1 MKRAYILFPLFP
13 AIIFLSVP
21 NMQFAGI
28 DWPVVGAWVL
38 NFLRSFIIFLII
50 GGLALWLIPR
60 AFDNWSENVRKSPF
74 KSFGLGIV
82 SLFAGYAGVLVL
94 FFLVLAVGVA
104 FYVGSFGNLGW
115 IVLSIGLPAVGL
127 TFGILNL
134 FVAYVSKL
142 VVALLVGKAIFD
154 SLAPKAN
161 AHKIFPLLLGLV
173 IYLLV
178 RAIPFLGWA
187 VGVVVTLVGLG
198 AIWIG
203 LTTGGGRKET
213 AVEASTS
220 EEAQAVSSTTTQP
233 DENLEFPVQTNTEVL
248 KAAHENLAVKPK
260 DNQSPSQQETQT
272 TSSEE
277 ADSQTG
283 G

>member
-1 MKRAYILFPLFP
+1 MKRSFILFPLFP
-13 AIIFLSVP
+13 AIVFLSIP
-21 NMQFAGI
+21 NFQLAGI
-28 DWPVVGAWVL
+28 DWPVVGAWAL
-38 NFLRSFIIFLII
+38 NFLRNFIIFLII
-50 GGLALWLIPR
+50 GVLALWLIPR
-60 AFDNWSENVRKSPF
+60 AFDSWSENVRKSPF

-82 SLFAGYAGVLVL
+82 SLFAGYAGILVL
-94 FFLVLAVGVA
+94 FFLVLAVGIA

-142 VVALLVGKAIFD
+142 VVALLVGKAIFE

-178 RAIPFLGWA
+178 RAVPFLGWA
-187 VGVVVTLVGLG
+187 VGVVVTLIGLG

-213 AVEASTS
+213 VVVESIS
-220 EEAQAVSSTTTQP
+220 EEAQADSSTTTHP
-233 DENLEFPVQTNTEVL
+233 NEDVEFPVQANGEVL

-260 DNQSPSQQETQT
+260 VIQSPSQQETQN
-272 TSSEE
+272 TSDVE
-277 ADSQTG
+277 ANTQSG

>member
-1 MKRAYILFPLFP
+1 MKRSYILFPLFP
-13 AIIFLSVP
+13 AIVFLSIP
-21 NMQFAGI
+21 NIQLAGI
-28 DWPVVGAWVL
+28 DWPVVGAWAL

-50 GGLALWLIPR
+50 GGLAVWLIPR
-60 AFDNWSENVRKSPF
+60 AFDSWSENVRRSPF

-82 SLFAGYAGVLVL
+82 SLFAGYAGIFVL

-104 FYVGSFGNLGW
+104 FYLGSFGNLGW

-142 VVALLVGKAIFD
+142 VVALLVGKAIFE

-187 VGVVVTLVGLG
+187 VGVVVTLIGLG

-213 AVEASTS
+213 VVVESIS
-220 EEAQAVSSTTTQP
+220 EEAQADSSTTIHP
-233 DENLEFPVQTNTEVL
+233 DEDMEFPVQTTGEVL

-260 DNQSPSQQETQT
+260 DIQSPSQQETQN
-272 TSSEE
+272 TSDAE
-277 ADSQTG
+277 ADVQTG